1 MASVVE
7 ICNMAL
13 ARIGV
18 SSFISNLNEPS
29 NEARVCSLFYEP
41 MRDFA
46 LRDGLWNFAKKQQQL
61 ADAGTPPEQWSF
73 KYALP
78 DDFLKARFIWMPGT
92 PVLPGTYEV
101 PGQTIF
107 IQEQRVRFE
116 IALSGG
122 QKVLYCNQPEAEL
135 VYTARVEDTTLYDP
149 IFVSA
154 LSYLLASEIAMPL
167 SVQPNLAKAAL
178 DRYQLVASMAS
189 AHSMSE
195 GYEGQPP
202 ESELTMIRR

>member
-1 MASVVE
+1 MSSVVQ

-13 ARIGV
+13 ARVGV
-18 SSFISNLNEPS
+18 SSFISSLSEAT
-29 NEARVCSLFYEP
+29 NEARICSLFYEP

-46 LRDGLWNFAKKQQQL
+46 LRDGLWNFAKKQQML
-61 ADAGTPPEQWSF
+61 ANAGTPPEQWAF

-116 IALSGG
+116 IAISGG
-122 QKVLYCNQPEAEL
+122 QKVLYTNQPEAEL
-135 VYTARVEDTTLYDP
+135 VYTARIEDPTIYDP
-149 IFVSA
+149 IFTSA
-154 LSYLLASEIAMPL
+154 LAYLLASEIAMPL
-167 SVQPNLAKAAL
+167 SVQPKMAETARKA
-178 DRYQLVASMAS
+178 YEQTVSMAA